1 VNQANGHRAGEL
13 VLLEV
18 TGPAPDH
25 ERAER
30 AVAELLE
37 ALGVDP
43 DAQRVRDTPARV
55 VRMFTELLAPT
66 PIRATTFANDG
77 GYDEIVVVADIAFSS
92 LCEHHLLPFLGV
104 AHVGYL
110 PGERI
115 VGLSKLPRV
124 VEHYARR
131 LQVQERLTVQVADWL
146 ERELRPRGVGV
157 VLEATHLCMSVRG
170 VRQPGARTRTSALR
184 GLVRDDPGTRQEFL
198 QLIGAGSRSARMA

>member
-1 VNQANGHRAGEL
+1 MNGQRAGEL
-13 VLLEV
+13 MLLDAP
-18 TGPAPDH
+18 GPAPGR

-30 AVAELLE
+30 AVAELLA

-43 DAQRVRDTPARV
+43 DAQGVRDTPARV
-55 VRMFTELLAPT
+55 ARMFAELLGPT

-77 GYDEIVVVADIAFSS
+77 GYDQMVVVADIAFAS

-124 VEHYARR
+124 VEHFARH
-131 LQVQERLTVQVADWL
+131 LQLQERLTVQVADWL
-146 ERELRPRGVGV
+146 ERELHPRGVGV

-170 VRQPGARTRTSALR
+170 ARQPGARTRTSALR
-184 GLVRDDPGTRQEFL
+184 GLMRDDPATRHEFL
-198 QLIGAGSRSARMA
+198 QLIGAGARSARMT